1 MARGQLRIYLGAAPG
16 VGKTYAM
23 LAEAQRRRARGTD
36 VVVGLLETHGRK
48 MTAAM
53 AEGLEIVPR
62 RTMTHRGAIFTE
74 MDLDAVLARHPEVA
88 LVDELAHTNVPGCR
102 NPKRWQDV
110 DELLDAGINVI
121 STLNIQHLE
130 SLNDVAMQVTG
141 VEQHEKLPDEIA
153 RRADQIELV
162 DMTPEALRRRMVH
175 GNVYPPNRVDAALT
189 HYFRPGNLTALRELA
204 LLWLADRVEEG
215 LQRYRAEH
223 GIATPWETRERI
235 VVAVAGEQDD
245 QKVIRRAA
253 RIAARTPGSDLLAVH
268 VVSDDGLAAGHDA
281 ALAAQRALVTSLGG
295 SFRLLPGADVAD
307 ALLSFARAENATQ
320 MVLGASRRSRLLTL
334 IAGKSIPTRLARR
347 AEHIDVHLVSRRGTA
362 ERGHW
367 SAQVL
372 TAFHYRKAQAER
384 DSAEAAA
391 LTRLAGCVLR
401 GHDDLPALL
410 EEMRQISGLAA
421 VSLLEWRQNGSGRA
435 CYVVA
440 SAGEQPPE
448 GPGADVELP
457 VSDTFTLAGRG
468 PELSREGSRVLFS
481 CAVQVVAGLSY
492 RRQEDQ
498 QAQATRDAANLRSRA
513 ALLAAT
519 GQTAREQLAA
529 ARAALAALA
538 AAEADGPAGLGAAL
552 PPAAGPPAAR
562 AALLATARRA
572 VDQVTRLVD
581 DLTDLSRLHA
591 GAVETYLQPV
601 DLDEVMAACL
611 DDLGPGSQHI
621 TLSMAE
627 DLPDVIADA
636 TLLTRI
642 LTSLLADALQRSP
655 AGPPPVVTAV
665 SRDSRVE
672 VHITG
677 QGPDQPGAEAS
688 LAFRLARDLTE
699 ALGDTLRTENF
710 PGGGHSVV
718 VTLPA
723 AAPAAGTLVPVPGDT
738 ATCSRLP
745 SDTQT
750 KGRYPLS
757 REAAIEMTHKNE
769 RVLSVAELARVEGEG
784 ALYVRTSGNKVEE
797 ARLDIYEPPRF
808 FEAFLRGRAYTEPPD
823 ITARICGI
831 CPVAYQ
837 MSACLAIEEACGTG
851 VDGPIADLRRLLYCG
866 EWIESHALHIYLLH
880 APDFLG
886 YSSGIEMATHR
897 RDLVERGLAL
907 KKAGNAIMEAVGG
920 RAIHPVNVRLGGF
933 YRAPARAELAA
944 LTEPLRRAL
953 DVALETVRWVA
964 GFDFPD
970 HACATADLLAMSRPG
985 TYAIERGTL
994 VTRSGLAFPA
1004 AGWDE
1009 HVIEEHVPHSTALHA
1024 HLAGGG
1030 RYLTGP
1036 LARYTL
1042 GSQWLSPL
1050 AREAARA
1057 AGLGETCDNPFRSI
1071 IVRAVETVYA
1081 VEEALRL
1088 IAAYEPPDP
1097 PAIEVRPR
1105 AGVGYGVTEAPRG
1118 TLCHRYE
1125 IAADGLIATA
1135 RIIPPTSQNQAAIE
1149 ADLRAFVEARIE
1161 LDDAELTRQCE
1172 QAIRNYDPCISCA
1185 AHFLDLTVERSS

>member
-16 VGKTYAM
+16 VGKTYTM
-23 LAEAQRRRARGTD
+23 LAEAQRRHARGTD

-235 VVAVAGEQDD
+235 VVAVAGEEDD

-281 ALAAQRALVTSLGG
+281 ALEAQRALVTSLGG

-320 MVLGASRRSRLLTL
+320 MVLGASRRSRLFTL

-347 AEHIDVHLVSRRGTA
+347 AEHIDVHLVSRRDTA
-362 ERGHW
+362 DRGHW
-367 SAQVL
+367 YAQVL
-372 TAFHYRKAQAER
+372 TAFHYRKARAER
-384 DSAEAAA
+384 DSAQAAA

-498 QAQATRDAANLRSRA
+498 QAQAARDAANLRSRA

-538 AAEADGPAGLGAAL
+538 AAEAHGPVGPGAA
-552 PPAAGPPAAR
+552 PPPAAR

-581 DLTDLSRLHA
+581 DLSDLSRLHA
-591 GAVETYLQPV
+591 GAMETYLQPV

-655 AGPPPVVTAV
+655 ACPPPVVTAV

-672 VHITG
+672 VCITD
-677 QGPDQPGAEAS
+677 QGPDQANGEAS
-688 LAFRLARDLTE
+688 LSFRLARDLTE
-699 ALGDTLRTENF
+699 ALGDTLRTERL
-710 PGGGHSVV
+710 PVGGHRVV

-723 AAPAAGTLVPVPGDT
+723 AAPAAGTLVPVPGDP
-738 ATCSRLP
+738 ATSPRLP

-750 KGRYPLS
+750 KG
-757 REAAIEMTHKNE
+757 
-769 RVLSVAELARVEGEG
+769 
-784 ALYVRTSGNKVEE
+784 
-797 ARLDIYEPPRF
+797 
-808 FEAFLRGRAYTEPPD
+808 
-823 ITARICGI
+823 
-831 CPVAYQ
+831 
-837 MSACLAIEEACGTG
+837 
-851 VDGPIADLRRLLYCG
+851 
-866 EWIESHALHIYLLH
+866 
-880 APDFLG
+880 
-886 YSSGIEMATHR
+886 
-897 RDLVERGLAL
+897 
-907 KKAGNAIMEAVGG
+907 
-920 RAIHPVNVRLGGF
+920 
-933 YRAPARAELAA
+933 
-944 LTEPLRRAL
+944 
-953 DVALETVRWVA
+953 
-964 GFDFPD
+964 
-970 HACATADLLAMSRPG
+970 
-985 TYAIERGTL
+985 
-994 VTRSGLAFPA
+994 
-1004 AGWDE
+1004 
-1009 HVIEEHVPHSTALHA
+1009 
-1024 HLAGGG
+1024 
-1030 RYLTGP
+1030 
-1036 LARYTL
+1036 
-1042 GSQWLSPL
+1042 
-1050 AREAARA
+1050 
-1057 AGLGETCDNPFRSI
+1057 
-1071 IVRAVETVYA
+1071 
-1081 VEEALRL
+1081 
-1088 IAAYEPPDP
+1088 
-1097 PAIEVRPR
+1097 
-1105 AGVGYGVTEAPRG
+1105 
-1118 TLCHRYE
+1118 
-1125 IAADGLIATA
+1125 
-1135 RIIPPTSQNQAAIE
+1135 
-1149 ADLRAFVEARIE
+1149 
-1161 LDDAELTRQCE
+1161 
-1172 QAIRNYDPCISCA
+1172 
-1185 AHFLDLTVERSS
+1185 

>member
-16 VGKTYAM
+16 VGKTYTM
-23 LAEAQRRRARGTD
+23 LAEAQRRHARGTD

-88 LVDELAHTNVPGCR
+88 LVDELAHSNVPGCR

-235 VVAVAGEQDD
+235 VVAVAGEEDD

-538 AAEADGPAGLGAAL
+538 VAEAHGPAGPGTAL
-552 PPAAGPPAAR
+552 PPAAR

-581 DLTDLSRLHA
+581 DLSDLSRLHA

-699 ALGDTLRTENF
+699 ALGDTLRDENL

-718 VTLPA
+718 VTMPA

-738 ATCSRLP
+738 ATCPRLP

-750 KGRYPLS
+750 KG
-757 REAAIEMTHKNE
+757 
-769 RVLSVAELARVEGEG
+769 
-784 ALYVRTSGNKVEE
+784 
-797 ARLDIYEPPRF
+797 
-808 FEAFLRGRAYTEPPD
+808 
-823 ITARICGI
+823 
-831 CPVAYQ
+831 
-837 MSACLAIEEACGTG
+837 
-851 VDGPIADLRRLLYCG
+851 
-866 EWIESHALHIYLLH
+866 
-880 APDFLG
+880 
-886 YSSGIEMATHR
+886 
-897 RDLVERGLAL
+897 
-907 KKAGNAIMEAVGG
+907 
-920 RAIHPVNVRLGGF
+920 
-933 YRAPARAELAA
+933 
-944 LTEPLRRAL
+944 
-953 DVALETVRWVA
+953 
-964 GFDFPD
+964 
-970 HACATADLLAMSRPG
+970 
-985 TYAIERGTL
+985 
-994 VTRSGLAFPA
+994 
-1004 AGWDE
+1004 
-1009 HVIEEHVPHSTALHA
+1009 
-1024 HLAGGG
+1024 
-1030 RYLTGP
+1030 
-1036 LARYTL
+1036 
-1042 GSQWLSPL
+1042 
-1050 AREAARA
+1050 
-1057 AGLGETCDNPFRSI
+1057 
-1071 IVRAVETVYA
+1071 
-1081 VEEALRL
+1081 
-1088 IAAYEPPDP
+1088 
-1097 PAIEVRPR
+1097 
-1105 AGVGYGVTEAPRG
+1105 
-1118 TLCHRYE
+1118 
-1125 IAADGLIATA
+1125 
-1135 RIIPPTSQNQAAIE
+1135 
-1149 ADLRAFVEARIE
+1149 
-1161 LDDAELTRQCE
+1161 
-1172 QAIRNYDPCISCA
+1172 
-1185 AHFLDLTVERSS
+1185 

>member
-16 VGKTYAM
+16 VGKTYTM
-23 LAEAQRRRARGTD
+23 LAEAQRRHARGTD

-235 VVAVAGEQDD
+235 VVAVAGEEDD

-281 ALAAQRALVTSLGG
+281 ALEAQRALVTSLGG

-320 MVLGASRRSRLLTL
+320 MVLGASRRSRLFTL

-347 AEHIDVHLVSRRGTA
+347 AEHIDVHLVSRRDTA
-362 ERGHW
+362 DRGHW
-367 SAQVL
+367 YAQVL
-372 TAFHYRKAQAER
+372 TAFHYRKARAER
-384 DSAEAAA
+384 DSAQAAA

-498 QAQATRDAANLRSRA
+498 QAQAARDAANLRSRA

-538 AAEADGPAGLGAAL
+538 AAEAHGPVGPGAA
-552 PPAAGPPAAR
+552 PPPAAR

-581 DLTDLSRLHA
+581 DLSDLSRLHA
-591 GAVETYLQPV
+591 GAMETYLQPV

-672 VHITG
+672 VCITD
-677 QGPDQPGAEAS
+677 QGPDQANGEAS
-688 LAFRLARDLTE
+688 LSFRLARDLTE
-699 ALGDTLRTENF
+699 ALGDTLRTERL
-710 PGGGHSVV
+710 PVGGHRVV

-723 AAPAAGTLVPVPGDT
+723 AAPAAGTLVPVPGDP
-738 ATCSRLP
+738 ATSPRLP

-750 KGRYPLS
+750 KG
-757 REAAIEMTHKNE
+757 
-769 RVLSVAELARVEGEG
+769 
-784 ALYVRTSGNKVEE
+784 
-797 ARLDIYEPPRF
+797 
-808 FEAFLRGRAYTEPPD
+808 
-823 ITARICGI
+823 
-831 CPVAYQ
+831 
-837 MSACLAIEEACGTG
+837 
-851 VDGPIADLRRLLYCG
+851 
-866 EWIESHALHIYLLH
+866 
-880 APDFLG
+880 
-886 YSSGIEMATHR
+886 
-897 RDLVERGLAL
+897 
-907 KKAGNAIMEAVGG
+907 
-920 RAIHPVNVRLGGF
+920 
-933 YRAPARAELAA
+933 
-944 LTEPLRRAL
+944 
-953 DVALETVRWVA
+953 
-964 GFDFPD
+964 
-970 HACATADLLAMSRPG
+970 
-985 TYAIERGTL
+985 
-994 VTRSGLAFPA
+994 
-1004 AGWDE
+1004 
-1009 HVIEEHVPHSTALHA
+1009 
-1024 HLAGGG
+1024 
-1030 RYLTGP
+1030 
-1036 LARYTL
+1036 
-1042 GSQWLSPL
+1042 
-1050 AREAARA
+1050 
-1057 AGLGETCDNPFRSI
+1057 
-1071 IVRAVETVYA
+1071 
-1081 VEEALRL
+1081 
-1088 IAAYEPPDP
+1088 
-1097 PAIEVRPR
+1097 
-1105 AGVGYGVTEAPRG
+1105 
-1118 TLCHRYE
+1118 
-1125 IAADGLIATA
+1125 
-1135 RIIPPTSQNQAAIE
+1135 
-1149 ADLRAFVEARIE
+1149 
-1161 LDDAELTRQCE
+1161 
-1172 QAIRNYDPCISCA
+1172 
-1185 AHFLDLTVERSS
+1185 

>member
-16 VGKTYAM
+16 VGKTYTM
-23 LAEAQRRRARGTD
+23 LAEAQRRHARGAD

-204 LLWLADRVEEG
+204 LLWLANRVEEG

-235 VVAVAGEQDD
+235 VVAVAGEEDD

-281 ALAAQRALVTSLGG
+281 ALEAQRALVTSLGG

-384 DSAEAAA
+384 DSAQAAA

-457 VSDTFTLAGRG
+457 ISDTFTLAGRG

-498 QAQATRDAANLRSRA
+498 QAQAARDAANLRSRA

-538 AAEADGPAGLGAAL
+538 AAEAHGPADPGTAR
-552 PPAAGPPAAR
+552 PPAAR

-581 DLTDLSRLHA
+581 DLSDLSRLHA

-665 SRDSRVE
+665 SRDGRVE
-672 VHITG
+672 VHITD
-677 QGPDQPGAEAS
+677 QGADQPDGEAS
-688 LAFRLARDLTE
+688 LSFRLARDLTE
-699 ALGDTLRTENF
+699 ALGDTLRTENL
-710 PGGGHSVV
+710 PGGGHSMV

-723 AAPAAGTLVPVPGDT
+723 AAPAAGTLVPVPDDT
-738 ATCSRLP
+738 ATCLGLP

-750 KGRYPLS
+750 KG
-757 REAAIEMTHKNE
+757 
-769 RVLSVAELARVEGEG
+769 
-784 ALYVRTSGNKVEE
+784 
-797 ARLDIYEPPRF
+797 
-808 FEAFLRGRAYTEPPD
+808 
-823 ITARICGI
+823 
-831 CPVAYQ
+831 
-837 MSACLAIEEACGTG
+837 
-851 VDGPIADLRRLLYCG
+851 
-866 EWIESHALHIYLLH
+866 
-880 APDFLG
+880 
-886 YSSGIEMATHR
+886 
-897 RDLVERGLAL
+897 
-907 KKAGNAIMEAVGG
+907 
-920 RAIHPVNVRLGGF
+920 
-933 YRAPARAELAA
+933 
-944 LTEPLRRAL
+944 
-953 DVALETVRWVA
+953 
-964 GFDFPD
+964 
-970 HACATADLLAMSRPG
+970 
-985 TYAIERGTL
+985 
-994 VTRSGLAFPA
+994 
-1004 AGWDE
+1004 
-1009 HVIEEHVPHSTALHA
+1009 
-1024 HLAGGG
+1024 
-1030 RYLTGP
+1030 
-1036 LARYTL
+1036 
-1042 GSQWLSPL
+1042 
-1050 AREAARA
+1050 
-1057 AGLGETCDNPFRSI
+1057 
-1071 IVRAVETVYA
+1071 
-1081 VEEALRL
+1081 
-1088 IAAYEPPDP
+1088 
-1097 PAIEVRPR
+1097 
-1105 AGVGYGVTEAPRG
+1105 
-1118 TLCHRYE
+1118 
-1125 IAADGLIATA
+1125 
-1135 RIIPPTSQNQAAIE
+1135 
-1149 ADLRAFVEARIE
+1149 
-1161 LDDAELTRQCE
+1161 
-1172 QAIRNYDPCISCA
+1172 
-1185 AHFLDLTVERSS
+1185 